1 MKKKTKLQLCDSP
14 PHYIIEII
22 NQVRAMGLDQGLTIV
37 AQVKWPVGENW
48 DWLKKHSQGTAL
60 SWQ

>member
-1 MKKKTKLQLCDSP
+1 
-14 PHYIIEII
+14 
-22 NQVRAMGLDQGLTIV
+22 MGLDLGLTIV

-60 SWQ
+60 SRQERLSSLTYYLTF